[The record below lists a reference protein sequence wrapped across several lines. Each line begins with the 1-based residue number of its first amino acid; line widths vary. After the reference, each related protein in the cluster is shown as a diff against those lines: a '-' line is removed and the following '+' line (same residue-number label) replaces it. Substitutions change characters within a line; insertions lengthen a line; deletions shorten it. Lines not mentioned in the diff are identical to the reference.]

1 MILKTRV
8 VETKFGQF
16 YITSYWKDDKL
27 EENSRIHILDGDDK
41 ELDYYSDE
49 FVYEWCE
56 NEGISVDDWINNV
69 AQTLEDMN
77 SIEELLEWLCVNYDY
92 CGTSKDEARL
102 ALAGGDMAEAVFV
115 TDKELKESE
124 YVAHIGEYIIVL
136 SDYC

>member
-8 VETKFGQF
+8 VETKFGKL
-16 YITSYWKDDKL
+16 YITSCWRDNELEGGSYVCVLDEDDKQ
-27 EENSRIHILDGDDK
+27 
-41 ELDYYSDE
+41 LDYYTDE

-69 AQTLEDMN
+69 AQTLEGMN

-92 CGTSKDEARL
+92 CGKDENEARL
-102 ALAGGDMAEAVFV
+102 ALANDDPAEVIFI